1 MKRKYL
7 IGLGLAAGA
16 AGVVAVNREQLGTA
30 VARVTGK
37 PEDPPAKQW
46 AFDQQELRTLMDGV
60 VEDQR
65 TIIANAETPEA
76 RERAEAFQRYY
87 EGRRT
92 AIED

>member
-16 AGVVAVNREQLGTA
+16 AGVVAANREQIGTA

-37 PEDPPAKQW
+37 SEVPPAKQW
-46 AFDQQELRTLMDGV
+46 DFDRQELRTLMDRV
-60 VEDQR
+60 ADEQR
-65 TIIANAETPEA
+65 TIIANAESPEA

-87 EGRRT
+87 AGRR
-92 AIED
+92 AAVK